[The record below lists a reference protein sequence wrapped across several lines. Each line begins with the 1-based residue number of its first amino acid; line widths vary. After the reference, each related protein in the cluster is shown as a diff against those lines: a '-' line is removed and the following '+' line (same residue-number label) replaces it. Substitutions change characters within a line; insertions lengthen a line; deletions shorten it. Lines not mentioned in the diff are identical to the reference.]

1 MTKKLLHIID
11 GSGYIFRAYYAVRPL
26 STAKG
31 QPTNAIYGFT
41 TMIEKALR
49 EEQPEYLAIT
59 FDAGGPQFRQQLY
72 GEYKANRPPPP
83 EDLSSQVPKIRE
95 VAEAFRIKTFRVPGV
110 EADDVIATLVKRALA
125 EGFDVCIITGD
136 KDLAQLVSD
145 RVSIYEPMKGQR
157 FHPQEVFEKF
167 GVPPHAIADALALA
181 GDASDNVPGVKGVG
195 GKTAAKLLN
204 EHGDLSSILAAA
216 KAGKIKGKMGQTLAE
231 SEGDALLSR
240 QLVSLK
246 DDVQLGLQ
254 DLSELAYPGPDKA
267 RLRELYA
274 ELEFRRL
281 QPKLED
287 DGSAAAPEGDGEA
300 EAQAPNAVPAVAV
313 AIRTGGYRMVTT
325 DDELSAL
332 VRALQAA
339 SASAWAVETEDTWLI
354 DAAVIGLAIAPARG
368 EAHYLPLAHRYLG
381 APKQLSFAAA
391 LTALRPILEDA
402 AHQKFSA
409 ESKVLVELCRREGLT
424 VRGLAFDTTL
434 ASYLLEPDET
444 QHGAVAVSRRYLDHD
459 PLDRAAALKGQE
471 GFEVLPVETACK
483 LTGERA
489 DIVLAAS
496 EILRPALEKAEVLP
510 VLVDV
515 ELPLVPVLATMEL
528 HGVRVDVAQLAAMSE
543 TFAAEL
549 VNLEKACYEAAG
561 KEFNIGSPKQLQKI
575 LFEELGLRIIK
586 STKTGPSTDHAVL
599 EQLANDHPLPQT
611 ILDYRQVQ
619 KLKSTYVDALPKMVS
634 RKTGRV
640 HTVFNQATAATG
652 RLSSNDPNLQNI
664 PIRSELGRKLRQ
676 VFVADPGHRLVS
688 VDYSQIELRVLAHF
702 CRDEVLST
710 AFRENADVHTR
721 TAAALFG
728 IPAAEVTREQRTQA
742 KAVNFGV
749 LYGMGPMRLARDL
762 KIPRR
767 TATQFIEDYFVRQ
780 PGVAQYLKDTV
791 EQAEKTGEV
800 RTLLGRRRLVPDL
813 HSRNRG
819 SREAAKRVAVN
830 TPIQGSAADLMKLAM
845 IRVDAVLAEAF
856 PKVRLLLQVH
866 DELLLEVPED
876 EAESVAALVKRE
888 MEHVYPLEVPLLAEA
903 RHGRNWDEAH

>member
-72 GEYKANRPPPP
+72 TEYKANRPPPP

-95 VAEAFRIKTFRVPGV
+95 IAEAFQIKTFRVPGV
-110 EADDVIATLVKRALA
+110 EADDVIATLVRRALEA
-125 EGFDVCIITGD
+125 GFEVCIITGD
-136 KDLAQLVSD
+136 KDLTQLVSD

-157 FHPQEVFEKF
+157 FHPKEVEEKF
-167 GVPPHAIADALALA
+167 GVPPAAIADALALA

-195 GKTAAKLLN
+195 GKTAAKLIH
-204 EHGDLSSILAAA
+204 EHGTLAKILEAA
-216 KAGKIKGKMGQTLAE
+216 KAGKIKGKMGETLAT
-231 SEGDALLSR
+231 SEADAWLSR
-240 QLVSLK
+240 QLVALK
-246 DDVQLGLQ
+246 DDVELGIA
-254 DLSELAYPGPDKA
+254 DLDELKYPGPDKA
-267 RLRELYA
+267 RLKDLYV

-281 QPKLED
+281 SPKLEEE
-287 DGSAAAPEGDGEA
+287 GGANSADGEA
-300 EAQAPNAVPAVAV
+300 PGPSVVPAVAV
-313 AIRTGGYRMVTT
+313 AIKTDGYQIVTT
-325 DDELSAL
+325 DDGLAEV
-332 VRALQAA
+332 VRALEAA
-339 SASAWAVETEDTWLI
+339 PVSAWAVETDDQSMV
-354 DAAVIGLAIAPARG
+354 DAMVWGLAVAPARG
-368 EAHYLPLAHRYLG
+368 AASYLPLAHRYLG
-381 APKQLSFAAA
+381 APKQLSLNTV
-391 LTALRPILEDA
+391 LTALRPILERADRA
-402 AHQKFSA
+402 KVSA
-409 ESKVLVELCRREGLT
+409 ESKVLVELCRREGIE

-444 QHGAVAVSRRYLDHD
+444 QHGAVAVARRYLDHD

-471 GFEVLPVETACK
+471 GFEVLPVELACK
-483 LTGERA
+483 LAGERA
-489 DIVLAAS
+489 DISLAAS
-496 EILRPALEKAEVLP
+496 EILRPALDQAQVLP

-515 ELPLVPVLATMEL
+515 ELPLIPVLAKMEL
-528 HGVRVDVAQLAAMSE
+528 AGVKIDVAQLTSMSE
-543 TFAAEL
+543 TFAVEL
-549 VNLEKACYEAAG
+549 VSLEKACYEAAG

-586 STKTGPSTDHAVL
+586 TTKTGPSTDHAVL

-611 ILDYRQVQ
+611 ILDHRQVQ

-634 RKTGRV
+634 KKTGRV

-676 VFVADPGHRLVS
+676 VFVAEPGHRLVS

-721 TAAALFG
+721 TASVLFNV
-728 IPAAEVTREQRTQA
+728 PPAEVTREQRTQA

-762 KIPRR
+762 KLPRKV
-767 TATQFIEDYFVRQ
+767 ATQFIEDYFVRQ

-791 EQAEKTGEV
+791 EAAEKSGEV

-830 TPIQGSAADLMKLAM
+830 TPIQGSAADLIKLAM
-845 IRVDAVLAEAF
+845 IRVDAILAETF
-856 PKVRLLLQVH
+856 PKARLLLQVH
-866 DELLLEVPED
+866 DELLLEVPEAET
-876 EAESVAALVKRE
+876 EAVAAMVKRE

-903 RHGRNWDEAH
+903 RHGKNWDEAH